1 MSRDIVPT
9 NGTSINVI
17 TQGTKLVGKISTD
30 TDFRVDGQV
39 EGDIISKGKV
49 VIGQNGLLKGSV
61 SCTNAEIVGTIVGN
75 LQISDTLTL
84 RSSAQINGD
93 VKTKSLVVE
102 PNAVFNGTC
111 SMREVAGTNQK
122 V

>member
-61 SCTNAEIVGTIVGN
+61 SCTNAEIIGTIVGN

-111 SMREVAGTNQK
+111 SMREVSGTNQK